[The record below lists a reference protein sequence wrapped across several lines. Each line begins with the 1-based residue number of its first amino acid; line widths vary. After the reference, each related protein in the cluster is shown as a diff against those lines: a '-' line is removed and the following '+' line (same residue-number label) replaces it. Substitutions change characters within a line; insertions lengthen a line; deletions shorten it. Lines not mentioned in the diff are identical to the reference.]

1 MGANS
6 ALTPWYFS
14 LPMGPWWAVS
24 WLLTVTGRA
33 GGNEE
38 FGWCERRGGEM
49 ERGKPQLSMNPLSSS
64 CNAKESDTDEANCPT
79 AQSISR

>member
-14 LPMGPWWAVS
+14 LPMGPWWAIS

-38 FGWCERRGGEM
+38 FGWCER
-49 ERGKPQLSMNPLSSS
+49 KN
-64 CNAKESDTDEANCPT
+64 
-79 AQSISR
+79 